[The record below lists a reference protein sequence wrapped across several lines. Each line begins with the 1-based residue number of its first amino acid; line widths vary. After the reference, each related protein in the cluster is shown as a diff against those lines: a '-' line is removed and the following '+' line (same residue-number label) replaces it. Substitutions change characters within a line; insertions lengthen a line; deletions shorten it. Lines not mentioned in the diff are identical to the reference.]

1 MSRMAAS
8 RKRDHSGPTLRL
20 SWDLPWVEGGCTSTQ
35 SSAQPKKQS
44 LKLWAQNTCISSTQ
58 TLPTF
63 GTEATRR
70 GGGQAGPPGALLA
83 MSHPHT
89 SPGCVST
96 ERTGGVWRGRSPW
109 WTRCQNSAFL
119 FILSLWRLD
128 GEPDTSYQSALSL
141 RLSRN
146 NFLTVRLRGK
156 ESRDRRNSGKGGDS
170 RTQGLGSRAQMNT
183 ARGACPQQF
192 EKRLLPAQNVPA
204 LMHRL
209 CRSPYLK

>member
-1 MSRMAAS
+1 MSFHQHNNLPTHPFSPSSVTRCGRKWLRGTSRMAAA

-20 SWDLPWVEGGCTSTQ
+20 SRDLPWVEGGCTSTQ

-44 LKLWAQNTCISSTQ
+44 LKLWAQNMRINSTQ

-96 ERTGGVWRGRSPW
+96 ERTGGVWRGRSP
-109 WTRCQNSAFL
+109 
-119 FILSLWRLD
+119 
-128 GEPDTSYQSALSL
+128 
-141 RLSRN
+141 
-146 NFLTVRLRGK
+146 
-156 ESRDRRNSGKGGDS
+156 
-170 RTQGLGSRAQMNT
+170 
-183 ARGACPQQF
+183 
-192 EKRLLPAQNVPA
+192 
-204 LMHRL
+204 
-209 CRSPYLK
+209 